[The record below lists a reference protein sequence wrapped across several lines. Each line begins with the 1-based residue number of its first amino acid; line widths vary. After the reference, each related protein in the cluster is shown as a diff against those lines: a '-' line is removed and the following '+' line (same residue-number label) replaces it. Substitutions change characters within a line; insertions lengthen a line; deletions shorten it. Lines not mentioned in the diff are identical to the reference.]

1 MIDISISFSN
11 KIRKDFDSLD
21 FFYGGEKINL
31 NETLSQIINHND
43 LNRSEM
49 HINVQEKN
57 FKENEY
63 PKEKGIVSKNNKKLF
78 IIIFSIFD
86 VLFITI
92 FLTVLFEVILKKRDK
107 ETRNIDICLTYVN
120 SSSNDCKLCRSKFY
134 LYKGQCIPY
143 TFYAV
148 YQVDYINE
156 KFILFNPDNIE
167 NIYAIKIKNEVLN
180 QTNEYAFNKIGIHK
194 VYYFIFDNI
203 NISLSNM

>member
-11 KIRKDFDSLD
+11 KIRKDNDSLD

-107 ETRNIDICLTYVN
+107 ETRNIYICLTYVN
-120 SSSNDCKLCRSKFY
+120 SSSNDCRLCGSKFY
-134 LYKGQCIPY
+134 
-143 TFYAV
+143 
-148 YQVDYINE
+148 
-156 KFILFNPDNIE
+156 
-167 NIYAIKIKNEVLN
+167 
-180 QTNEYAFNKIGIHK
+180 
-194 VYYFIFDNI
+194 
-203 NISLSNM
+203 